1 MTTQRVTRSAPRVN
15 IRVGVP
21 DISVP
26 DIRPFRPEFRP
37 VATEIQRSTLTGG
50 WHTIAVAETPELAA
64 VICAALGWLESPEL
78 SEAM

>member
-1 MTTQRVTRSAPRVN
+1 MTTQRVTRPAPRVN
-15 IRVGVP
+15 IRVG
-21 DISVP
+21 VP

-50 WHTIAVAETPELAA
+50 WETIAMAETPEWAA
-64 VICAALGWLESPEL
+64 LISAALGWLESPEL